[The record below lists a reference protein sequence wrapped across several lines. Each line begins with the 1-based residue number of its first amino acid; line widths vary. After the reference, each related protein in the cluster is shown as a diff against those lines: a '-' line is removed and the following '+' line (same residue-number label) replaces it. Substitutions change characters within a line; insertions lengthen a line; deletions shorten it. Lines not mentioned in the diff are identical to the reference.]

1 MLLSCDASGLPV
13 RAALR
18 LRWAA
23 MTVSQETAAGSLELA
38 VYTRAD
44 DEEGDRGGEFDADQ
58 QRALAD

>member
-1 MLLSCDASGLPV
+1 
-13 RAALR
+13 
-18 LRWAA
+18 